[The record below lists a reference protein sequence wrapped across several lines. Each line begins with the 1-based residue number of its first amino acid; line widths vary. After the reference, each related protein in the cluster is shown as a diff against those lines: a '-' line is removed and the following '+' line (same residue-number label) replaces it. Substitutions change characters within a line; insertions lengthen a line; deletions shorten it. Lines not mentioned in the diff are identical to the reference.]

1 MLQDELKYA
10 IDSETMNGILAFNT
24 LYALN
29 ISTSVDAVAY
39 GIIED
44 VYEPVPFSTISKTIS
59 KLEFNAVTVS
69 LDEISDD
76 VNWVMLVALTNPIVF
91 LTKYGIE
98 PVPFS
103 TISNTTSKLLLDAV
117 INADGIIDAVVYD
130 VKFVLLILLS
140 AFVTIVGIE
149 PVPFSIIFNTTS
161 NPLPTFIMSEAD
173 AVIDD
178 VIWVSPVILTP
189 LCVTGIIVGIEPVP
203 FDIILITFAKD
214 ADTIVLSDWFA
225 ELLKIVWTSLVA
237 LIPANV
243 VSTIVGIEVL
253 PFFTMLITLVNDF
266 SIGAPSIAITLLKS
280 LANLIAS
287 TVSCTW
293 TVVASDG
300 NLK

>member
-29 ISTSVDAVAY
+29 ISTSVDAVVY

-59 KLEFNAVTVS
+59 KFEFNAVTVS
-69 LDEISDD
+69 LDEIRDD

>member
-29 ISTSVDAVAY
+29 ISTSVDAVVY

-59 KLEFNAVTVS
+59 KFEFNAVTVS

-76 VNWVMLVALTNPIVF
+76 VNWVILVALTNPIVF

-130 VKFVLLILLS
+130 VKFVLLILPS
-140 AFVTIVGIE
+140 AFVIIVGIE
-149 PVPFSIIFNTTS
+149 PVPFSIISNTIL
-161 NPLPTFIMSEAD
+161 NPLPTFVISEAD
-173 AVIDD
+173 ADTD
-178 VIWVSPVILTP
+178 EVIWVSPVTLTP
-189 LCVTGIIVGIEPVP
+189 LWVTGIIVGIEPVP
-203 FDIILITFAKD
+203 FDIMLITFAKD

>member
-76 VNWVMLVALTNPIVF
+76 VNWVILVALTNPIVF

-161 NPLPTFIMSEAD
+161 NPLPTFIISEAD

-214 ADTIVLSDWFA
+214 ADTIVISDWFA